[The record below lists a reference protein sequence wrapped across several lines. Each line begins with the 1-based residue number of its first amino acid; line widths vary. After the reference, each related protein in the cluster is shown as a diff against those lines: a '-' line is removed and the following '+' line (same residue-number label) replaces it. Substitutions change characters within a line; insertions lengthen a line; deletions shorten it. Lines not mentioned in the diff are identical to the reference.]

1 MHYGFSVLFVV
12 TFSSP
17 HFIPLIDIGVEI
29 GAKREKM
36 AEKQQKIF
44 LTLDFDNSNLSNQ
57 GCFVFCCFFC
67 SLPFV
72 GHCPKRVLS
81 ESACRFLSTNGLFY
95 WKHRVVL
102 LETTCCFVGNNV
114 LFCWKGRVVLLKT
127 TYRFIETDVSFS
139 IKGEKPRNPSLWNRN
154 RKGNIGIVKIPIPPL
169 SRARTRTL
177 LSRVFAFLLSQVSQ
191 EMW

>member
-29 GAKREKM
+29 GAKREKK

-57 GCFVFCCFFC
+57 GYFVFCWFFC
-67 SLPFV
+67 SPPFV
-72 GHCPKRVLS
+72 GHCPKRVLPVS
-81 ESACRFLSTNGLFY
+81 TCHFLATHGLFCR
-95 WKHRVVL
+95 KQ
-102 LETTCCFVGNNV
+102 
-114 LFCWKGRVVLLKT
+114 RVVLLKT
-127 TYRFIETDVSFS
+127 TCCFIETDVLFS
-139 IKGEKPRNPSLWNRN
+139 IKEEKPRNPSPWNRN
-154 RKGNIGIVKIPIPPL
+154 RKENIGIVKIPIITL

-191 EMW
+191 GM